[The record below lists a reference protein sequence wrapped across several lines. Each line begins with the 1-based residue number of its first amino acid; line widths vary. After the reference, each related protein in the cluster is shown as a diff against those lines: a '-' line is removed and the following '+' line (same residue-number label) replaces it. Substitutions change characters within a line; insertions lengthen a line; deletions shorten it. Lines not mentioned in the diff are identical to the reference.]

1 MSSTNIPS
9 PKAGSSK
16 VVAKKILAGRK
27 CYRVSKTS
35 NEVVWPPLLEEALI
49 EGLEKYEPAVS
60 KSPRG
65 LSRFPNRNKF
75 IAQYI
80 LQKTGQIRTAKQVG
94 SRIQQLRDTAA
105 GKHSE
110 SRSGLLHPVH
120 QTPLGVV
127 FFFPPWLRLCCH
139 LSARL
144 VENGGLTR
152 LLSLLV
158 MKAYSD
164 KHYEMMHPTRR
175 SPSEQG
181 DGLGLG
187 VPAVTLSANGA
198 SVHMSS
204 IPPVAQVY
212 ISVPSA
218 PSTSS
223 NAAAWPASTSQPSLS
238 RYTNVHTPHTG
249 LYEFVEPRSLH
260 SIDPTVTFASS
271 SPANLYSRCNVFLG
285 NNIVHVDPPI
295 KMAVRASDESTVGG
309 YLHYTKLAPGY
320 WDALCAYL
328 SPFTIVQEITKEVT
342 DPAQKTAT
350 VLRVQYQ
357 FIQASSG
364 QPRPLSPF
372 MVNAEFD
379 YDADSGS
386 DIFPFFPSEALS
398 IGSESPQ
405 TSDRSSSPS
414 YTIPPGFI
422 SQPISPSGWTGQSQ
436 VPWQESYG
444 ATTVPANQLQ
454 QFSTPG
460 FYGLQQQQTASVH
473 QQQHTQ
479 QCHPQAPSGQ
489 YYGSSSF

>member
-105 GKHSE
+105 GKHI
-110 SRSGLLHPVH
+110 
-120 QTPLGVV
+120 
-127 FFFPPWLRLCCH
+127 
-139 LSARL
+139 
-144 VENGGLTR
+144 
-152 LLSLLV
+152 

-320 WDALCAYL
+320 WDALCACSDL

>member
-1 MSSTNIPS
+1 MPYTNNNTS

-16 VVAKKILAGRK
+16 IVAKKILAGRK

-35 NEVVWPPLLEEALI
+35 NEVVWPPDLEEALI
-49 EGLEKYEPAVS
+49 EGLDKYEPAVS

-105 GKHSE
+105 GKHI
-110 SRSGLLHPVH
+110 
-120 QTPLGVV
+120 
-127 FFFPPWLRLCCH
+127 
-139 LSARL
+139 
-144 VENGGLTR
+144 
-152 LLSLLV
+152 

-164 KHYEMMHPTRR
+164 RHYEMMHPTRR
-175 SPSEQG
+175 SPSEHNDSYG
-181 DGLGLG
+181 FG
-187 VPAVTLSANGA
+187 VPAVTLSENGA
-198 SVHMSS
+198 SAHMSS
-204 IPPVAQVY
+204 VPPVAHVY
-212 ISVPSA
+212 ISVPSTP
-218 PSTSS
+218 PSPPNTATWPTS
-223 NAAAWPASTSQPSLS
+223 AGQLSLS
-238 RYTNVHTPHTG
+238 RYTNVHMPHTG
-249 LYEFVEPRSLH
+249 LYEFVEPRSLQT
-260 SIDPTVTFASS
+260 IDPTVTFASS
-271 SPANLYSRCNVFLG
+271 SPANLYSRCNVYLG
-285 NNIVHVDPPI
+285 SNIAHVDGPV
-295 KMAVRASDESTVGG
+295 KMAVRASDEPGFSG

-320 WDALCAYL
+320 WDALCGCSDL

-342 DPAQKTAT
+342 DSAQKTAT

-364 QPRPLSPF
+364 QSRPLSPF

-386 DIFPFFPSEALS
+386 DIFPFFPNEALS

-422 SQPISPSGWTGQSQ
+422 SQPISPAGWNGQSQ
-436 VPWQESYG
+436 VPWHGSFS
-444 ATTVPANQLQ
+444 TTPASQLQ
-454 QFSTPG
+454 PFPTTG
-460 FYGLQQQQTASVH
+460 FYGMQQPDQSPLVN
-473 QQQHTQ
+473 QHAQ
-479 QCHPQAPSGQ
+479 PQPSGQ
-489 YYGSSSF
+489 YYAASAF

>member
-1 MSSTNIPS
+1 MSSTPNIPS

-35 NEVVWPPLLEEALI
+35 NEVVWPPALEEALI

-105 GKHSE
+105 GKHI
-110 SRSGLLHPVH
+110 
-120 QTPLGVV
+120 
-127 FFFPPWLRLCCH
+127 
-139 LSARL
+139 
-144 VENGGLTR
+144 
-152 LLSLLV
+152 

-181 DGLGLG
+181 DPLGLG
-187 VPAVTLSANGA
+187 VPAVTLSADGA

-212 ISVPSA
+212 ISVPPTS
-218 PSTSS
+218 SSSS

-238 RYTNVHTPHTG
+238 RYTNVHMPHTG

-295 KMAVRASDESTVGG
+295 KMAVRASDESTIGG

-320 WDALCAYL
+320 WDALCACNDL

-414 YTIPPGFI
+414 YTIPAGFI

-436 VPWQESYG
+436 VPWQESFS
-444 ATTVPANQLQ
+444 TTSGTASQLQ
-454 QFSTPG
+454 PFPTSG
-460 FYGLQQQQTASVH
+460 FYALQQQQTPVH
-473 QQQHTQ
+473 PHQHSQ
-479 QCHPQAPSGQ
+479 HAHPQATSGQ